1 MSWCWTKSWGASL
14 VSQTAHSPGRI
25 CGPGYSSSSL
35 SSPWDTGLDLI
46 FSFPFLPNS
55 VSVDA
60 SYNLGCRRL
69 FLPVSSLFSM
79 RIALHVEVFLMCLQG
94 TVEIHIHVF
103 SHLDLSVFNIFRLH
117 LYTGSY
123 TDLFMLIVLWKY
135 HLFSQLFSKAGYSA
149 QYSPLNTLLSNVLF
163 LPFYKKQTSQPW
175 EPNGNYIYV
184 L

>member
-1 MSWCWTKSWGASL
+1 MAQTPYSPGSICKPLIFPSTVSPAGVVGPDPITSPPVLSDPMWIVLYRLDCRRSL
-14 VSQTAHSPGRI
+14 VSVFSLLTARA
-25 CGPGYSSSSL
+25 
-35 SSPWDTGLDLI
+35 
-46 FSFPFLPNS
+46 
-55 VSVDA
+55 A
-60 SYNLGCRRL
+60 SQ
-69 FLPVSSLFSM
+69 
-79 RIALHVEVFLMCLQG
+79 VEVFLMCLQG

-163 LPFYKKQTSQPW
+163 LPFYKK
-175 EPNGNYIYV
+175 
-184 L
+184 